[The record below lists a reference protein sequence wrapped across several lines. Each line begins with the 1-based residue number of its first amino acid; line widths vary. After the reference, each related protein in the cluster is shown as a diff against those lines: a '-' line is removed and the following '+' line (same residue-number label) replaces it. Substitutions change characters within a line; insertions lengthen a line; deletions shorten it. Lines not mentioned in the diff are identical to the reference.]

1 MPDSLDFLLN
11 GSVGGC
17 SEAWRLFEM
26 PLVDFISP
34 PINGSNVDTG
44 KNEIKF

>member
-1 MPDSLDFLLN
+1 
-11 GSVGGC
+11 
-17 SEAWRLFEM
+17 M